1 MLSAAVS
8 GSARSQSKHFA
19 RKKIKEKGPRL
30 SKAFPRKF
38 FRESL
43 PRKFSEK
50 VFRESFPRKF
60 FRESFPRKFSEK
72 AFPRKFSEKV
82 FRESLS
88 EKVFRESFSEKDI
101 AAFRYSLL
109 FRRAADRV
117 GACARGTENRY
128 GRAFW
133 RRISRRAH
141 RRCGRTEKK
150 AEKKGRSHKMTE
162 NGQNRPKKRDAAFQ
176 NAEIG
181 TKMRGRSREIAW
193 FLLFFCRGRAFAA
206 VYFCGGI

>member
-38 FRESL
+38 SEKVFRESFPRKFSEKVFPRKFFRESFSEKVF

-50 VFRESFPRKF
+50 VFRESFPRK
-60 FRESFPRKFSEK
+60 
-72 AFPRKFSEKV
+72 
-82 FRESLS
+82 
-88 EKVFRESFSEKDI
+88 FSEKDI